1 MMEPAD
7 REGTGSGLSPESE
20 GERYLICTVLGVY
33 YAFPS
38 YVISEIALLDRVYPL
53 PLLPEYL
60 PGIIN
65 RYAAPYALLDIGCL
79 VAGKRGSGTKVL
91 VLKDLAAVPGTEGGA
106 EPGNPNNAALL
117 IDDVVDFAELPR
129 SEVLPVEGGDD
140 ADGGVVSSFSWKGNP
155 VFVLDVRR
163 ILDRAAGDVAG

>member
-1 MMEPAD
+1 MTEPAD
-7 REGTGSGLSPESE
+7 REGTGSGLSPELE

-38 YVISEIALLDRVYPL
+38 YTVSEIALLDRVYPL

-65 RYAAPYALLDIGCL
+65 RYSAPYALLDIACL
-79 VAGKRGSGTKVL
+79 VSGRPGAGTKVL
-91 VLKDLAAVPGTEGGA
+91 VLKELAEEGRGA

-140 ADGGVVSSFSWKGNP
+140 TDGGIVSSFSWKGNP

-163 ILDRAAGDVAG
+163 ILGRAAGDVAG